1 MANESFS
8 KGLPAVQGAPA
19 CIDVWRRRALRAG
32 LVFSIL
38 AVILALVA
46 EKLDQPALGWEHLLR
61 GWLTGFVGCFGLCF
75 GGMALLMVQH
85 LSGGKWGLIVRR
97 PLEAMTRTWPVV
109 VLMWFPVALLGA
121 SYGKLYIWAK
131 YYDDWASALKKG
143 LITMDQA
150 HAIHWK
156 QPMLNV
162 TDFYVVS
169 LACFAI
175 FALYVTLLNR
185 WSVKRDADPEPNVA
199 YWRTKFENLSGFGVV
214 LYAALLFVLVI
225 YWVMS
230 LDPTWYS
237 TIYGFQY
244 LVGQPFMVLPLAILT
259 LIGLSKTEPI
269 KSTYRV
275 IEQHDM
281 GKLCFALVM
290 LNIYFAFGAFLII
303 WSGNSPEEIPW
314 YLDRIRGGWGVIATL
329 DVIFHWL
336 IPFSLLL
343 SRDLKRINMRLSVV
357 CSVMI
362 FAGFWDL
369 FWLIEPN
376 FKDAARNLHFSW
388 GILEYIA
395 APGALFCFWL
405 VYYFA
410 QLKRRPLI
418 ATNDPHLAEIL
429 EHDYAHA

>member
-8 KGLPAVQGAPA
+8 KGLPSTAGAPA
-19 CIDVWRRRALRAG
+19 FVDVWRRRALRAG

-38 AVILALVA
+38 AVILAL
-46 EKLDQPALGWEHLLR
+46 LGQRQDQLGWDHVMR
-61 GWLTGFVGCFGLCF
+61 GWLEGFMLCFGFCF
-75 GGMALLMVQH
+75 GGMALLMTQY
-85 LSGGKWGLIVRR
+85 LSGGKWGLIIRR

-121 SYGKLYIWAK
+121 SFGKLYIWAR
-131 YYDDWASALKKG
+131 YDNWAPALKQG
-143 LITMDQA
+143 LITIDQA

-162 TDFYVVS
+162 TNFYVVS
-169 LACFAI
+169 LVCFAV
-175 FALYVTLLNR
+175 FALYITLLNR

-199 YWRTKFENLSGFGVV
+199 YWRVKFENLSGFGVV
-214 LYAALLFVLVI
+214 LYAVLLFVLAI
-225 YWVMS
+225 YFVMS

-237 TIYGFQY
+237 TVYGFQY
-244 LVGQPFMVLPLAILT
+244 LVGQAYGVLALSILT
-259 LIGLSKTEPI
+259 LIALSKAEPI
-269 KSTYRV
+269 KSTFRV
-275 IEQHDM
+275 IEQHDL
-281 GKLCFALVM
+281 GKLCFAFVM
-290 LNIYFAFGAFLII
+290 LNIYLAFASFLII

-314 YLDRIRGGWGVIATL
+314 YLDRIRGNWGVIATL

-336 IPFSLLL
+336 IPFTLLL
-343 SRDLKRINMRLSVV
+343 SRDLKRIQSRLATV
-357 CSVMI
+357 CCIMI
-362 FAGFWDL
+362 FARFWDQ

-376 FKDAARNLHFSW
+376 FRDAARNLHFSW

-395 APGALFCFWL
+395 VPGALFSFWL
-405 VYYFA
+405 VYYFSE
-410 QLKRRPLI
+410 LKRRPLI

>member
-1 MANESFS
+1 MANDTFS
-8 KGLPAVQGAPA
+8 KGLPSTLGAPPFV
-19 CIDVWRRRALRAG
+19 DVWRRRALRVG
-32 LVFSIL
+32 LVLSIL
-38 AVILALVA
+38 AVIVALLG
-46 EKLDQPALGWEHLLR
+46 EKFDRPALGWDHFLR
-61 GWLTGFVGCFGLCF
+61 GWLEGFVGCFGLCL
-75 GGMALLMVQH
+75 GGMALLMVQY
-85 LSGGKWGLIVRR
+85 LSGGKWGLIIRR
-97 PLEAMTRTWPVV
+97 PLEAMTRTWPIV
-109 VLMWFPVALLGA
+109 VLMWMPVAILGA
-121 SYGKLYIWAK
+121 SYGKLYIWARFAN
-131 YYDDWASALKKG
+131 WTGALRAG
-143 LITMDQA
+143 LITVDQA

-156 QPMLNV
+156 QPMLN
-162 TDFYVVS
+162 TRAFYVVS
-169 LACFAI
+169 LLCFAI
-175 FALYVTLLNR
+175 FAFYITLLNR
-185 WSVKRDADPEPNVA
+185 WSLKRDADPEPRVG
-199 YWRTKFENLSGFGVV
+199 YWRTRFENLCGFGVV
-214 LYAALLFVLVI
+214 LYAALLFILSI

-230 LDPTWYS
+230 LDPNWYS

-259 LIGLSKTEPI
+259 LIGLSKAEPI
-269 KSTYRV
+269 KSTFRV
-275 IEQHDM
+275 IEQHDL

-314 YLDRIRGGWGVIATL
+314 YLDRIRGGWGIIATL

-343 SRDLKRINMRLSVV
+343 SRDLKRIQSRLAVT
-357 CSVMI
+357 CCIMI

-376 FKDAARNLHFSW
+376 FRDAAGNLHLSW
-388 GILEYIA
+388 GILEYIMV
-395 APGALFCFWL
+395 PGALFCFWL

-410 QLKRRPLI
+410 ELKKRPLI

>member
-8 KGLPAVQGAPA
+8 KGLPSTVGAPA
-19 CIDVWRRRALRAG
+19 FVDQWRRRALRAG

-38 AVILALVA
+38 AVILALFA
-46 EKLDQPALGWEHLLR
+46 QKLDHPALGWDHVMR
-61 GWLTGFVGCFGLCF
+61 GWLEGFVGCFGLCL
-75 GGMALLMVQH
+75 GGMSLLMVQY

-97 PLEAMTRTWPVV
+97 PLEAMTRTWPLV
-109 VLMWFPVALLGA
+109 VLMWIPVAILGA
-121 SYGKLYIWAK
+121 SFGKLYIWAR
-131 YYDDWASALKKG
+131 YEDWAGALKQG
-143 LITMDQA
+143 LITIDQA

-169 LACFAI
+169 LVCFAI
-175 FALYVTLLNR
+175 FALYITLLNR
-185 WSVKRDADPEPNVA
+185 WSLKRDADPEPNVA
-199 YWRTKFENLSGFGVV
+199 YWRTRFENLSGFGVV
-214 LYAALLFVLVI
+214 LYSALLFILAI

-244 LVGQPFMVLPLAILT
+244 LVGQPFMVLPLALLT
-259 LIGLSKTEPI
+259 LIGLSKAEPI
-269 KSTYRV
+269 KSTFRL
-275 IEQHDM
+275 IEQHDL

-290 LNIYFAFGAFLII
+290 LNIYFAFAAFLII

-329 DVIFHWL
+329 DIIFHWL
-336 IPFSLLL
+336 IPFALLL
-343 SRDLKRINMRLSVV
+343 SRDLKRIQSRLKVV
-357 CSVMI
+357 CYVMV

-376 FKDAARNLHFSW
+376 FRDAARNLHFSW

-395 APGALFCFWL
+395 VPGALFSFWL
-405 VYYFA
+405 VYYFSE
-410 QLKRRPLI
+410 LKRRPLI